1 MLSRTSHPFSDSQY
15 NPNLWQSFPMRHAL
29 ASLVLALFLFPSL
42 SLGQTVKFNDLE
54 LRGGLY
60 YKQST
65 DVLFTG
71 KVTGRIQCSLKEG
84 KLDGPFVEY
93 HENGKVFEKGTYKD
107 GKKEGPWVWYMPNGT
122 FVPQISGT
130 YEDGKKISD

>member
-1 MLSRTSHPFSDSQY
+1 
-15 NPNLWQSFPMRHAL
+15 MRHAF

-42 SLGQTVKFNDLE
+42 ALGETVKFNDLE
-54 LRGGLY
+54 LRGDLY
-60 YKQST
+60 YKQAT

-93 HENGKVFEKGTYKD
+93 HENGKIFEKGTYKD
-107 GKKEGPWVWYMPNGT
+107 GKKEGPWVWYTPNGT
-122 FVPQISGT
+122 LVPQISGT
-130 YEDGKKISD
+130 YEDGKRISD

>member
-1 MLSRTSHPFSDSQY
+1 
-15 NPNLWQSFPMRHAL
+15 MRHAF

-42 SLGQTVKFNDLE
+42 ALGETVKFNDLE
-54 LRGGLY
+54 LRGDLY

-93 HENGKVFEKGTYKD
+93 HENGKIFEKGAYKD
-107 GKKEGPWVWYMPNGT
+107 GKEEGVKAIEKLMEMYNENMKRYEESLL
-122 FVPQISGT
+122 QITKG
-130 YEDGKKISD
+130 E